1 MSAVHPTGDTPGT
14 GAYYC
19 MVCGWKVSLA
29 GDEQLPL
36 CERCPNPAESRF
48 YHFL

>member
-1 MSAVHPTGDTPGT
+1 MSAVHPTAMRP
-14 GAYYC
+14 APARHSWC
-19 MVCGWKVSLA
+19 CGWKVSLA

-36 CERCPNPAESRF
+36 CERCPSPAESRF